1 MSECD
6 LKSANYALRKL
17 YETILWKIDRIEQLE
32 YAASTENRPFREIP
46 RGGFPAHVI
55 GETLW
60 TESKEA
66 WQCRF
71 GSPLGM
77 TLDDTAQLTKK
88 ADEYLA
94 YLDEEEGRVYADYKR
109 ALNEFTRV
117 FNDF

>member
-88 ADEYLA
+88 ADEYLDF
-94 YLDEEEGRVYADYKR
+94 LDEEQGRASAAYNLVVKQ
-109 ALNEFTRV
+109 FTRA
-117 FNDF
+117 F